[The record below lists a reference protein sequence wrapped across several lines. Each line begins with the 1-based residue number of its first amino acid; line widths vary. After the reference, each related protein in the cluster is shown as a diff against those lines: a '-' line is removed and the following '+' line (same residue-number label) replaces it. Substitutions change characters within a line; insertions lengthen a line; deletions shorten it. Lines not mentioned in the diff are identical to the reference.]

1 MNRILIKFLI
11 SFLLIGSCYSVGFED
26 WLLNAK
32 EVIFD
37 KNEPVKI
44 SFKAN
49 IESNSPNLL
58 NKQNNACEIILNV
71 SEDVYQI
78 EFEDNI
84 IYYDKIKMDHYNAN
98 SNQFFRYKP
107 DRVIV
112 SFIEKIT
119 SSFLLNPSMYS
130 STNDSI
136 YIYDKMTN
144 KKDSLKMILNNDSF
158 NVHYYSNIYN
168 CTFSEVDFRIL
179 DKEKYINSLMY
190 SVIDTNNIEIFN
202 FIK

>member
-1 MNRILIKFLI
+1 MIIKLFHENAINKLNSNFIYIGQNDYKYLIVG
-11 SFLLIGSCYSVGFED
+11 IG
-26 WLLNAK
+26 
-32 EVIFD
+32 I
-37 KNEPVKI
+37 
-44 SFKAN
+44 N
-49 IESNSPNLL
+49 IINSPNLL

>member
-11 SFLLIGSCYSVGFED
+11 SFLLIGPCYSVGFED

-44 SFKAN
+44 FFKAN

>member
-1 MNRILIKFLI
+1 MNHILIKFLI
-11 SFLLIGSCYSVGFED
+11 SIFLIGCCYSVGFEE
-26 WLLNAK
+26 WLLNAR
-32 EVIFD
+32 EIIFD

-58 NKQNNACEIILNV
+58 NKQNNACEIILNI
-71 SEDVYQI
+71 SEDVYQV

-144 KKDSLKMILNNDSF
+144 KKDSLKMILSNDSF

-168 CTFSEVDFRIL
+168 CTFSEVDFRTL
-179 DKEKYINSLMY
+179 DKEKYINSLIY
-190 SVIDTNNIEIFN
+190 SVADTNNIEIFN

>member
-1 MNRILIKFLI
+1 MK
-11 SFLLIGSCYSVGFED
+11 FED

-49 IESNSPNLL
+49 IESNSPDLL

-71 SEDVYQI
+71 SEGIYQI

-84 IYYDKIKMDHYNAN
+84 IYYDIIKMDHYN

-119 SSFLLNPSMYS
+119 SRFLFNPSMYS
-130 STNDSI
+130 AINDSI
-136 YIYDKMTN
+136 YIYDKMKN
-144 KKDSLKMILNNDSF
+144 KKDRLKMILSNDSF

-190 SVIDTNNIEIFN
+190 SVVDTNNIEIFN